1 MPFTV
6 FTWYGAR
13 RARKSLL
20 ELVRRELTDRPTL
33 LAILEDKFTQENHV
47 RPFQP
52 LAERFGER
60 LHVILCAEWDP
71 PVRQLEGA
79 RLLRDLGASEEQI
92 AGLLTDEGEVR
103 RALLLRTRQPV
114 ALLDLYFVER
124 GYSRDNGLVDGRE
137 PLFVEREERAAQEL
151 ERLLTWPAPPPLL
164 LAPPPSALALA
175 AAIPG
180 ATVQG
185 PPRDPLRAPPEP
197 RPLPTSPPPRA
208 APRTQPPGR
217 QAAAPP
223 HEDEAPRR
231 DRFELIELE

>member
-33 LAILEDKFTQENHV
+33 LAVLEDKFTQENHV

-71 PVRQLEGA
+71 PLRQTEGE
-79 RLLRDLGASEEQI
+79 RLFRDLGVAEEQLPR
-92 AGLLTDEGEVR
+92 LLTDEGESRCAV
-103 RALLLRTRQPV
+103 LLRTRQPV

-124 GYSRDNGLVDGRE
+124 GYSRETGLVDGRE
-137 PLFVEREERAAQEL
+137 PYFLEREERAAQEL
-151 ERLLTWPAPPPLL
+151 ERLLARPAPPPLTL
-164 LAPPPSALALA
+164 PAPPSAASLA

-180 ATVQG
+180 ATVLGPARSQQ
-185 PPRDPLRAPPEP
+185 PPRSTP
-197 RPLPTSPPPRA
+197 RPPAPLPREEE
-208 APRTQPPGR
+208 G
-217 QAAAPP
+217 
-223 HEDEAPRR
+223 PRR

>member
-13 RARKSLL
+13 RARRSLL
-20 ELVRRELTDRPTL
+20 ELVRRELTDRPTI
-33 LAILEDKFTQENHV
+33 LAVLEDKFTQESHV

-71 PVRQLEGA
+71 PERRLEGEQ
-79 RLLRDLGASEEQI
+79 LLRGLGVADDQLD
-92 AGLLTDEGEVR
+92 ALLTDEGEIR
-103 RALLLRTRQPV
+103 RALLLRTKQPV

-124 GYSRDNGLVDGRE
+124 GYSRENGLVDGRE
-137 PLFVEREERAAQEL
+137 PLFQEREDRAAQEL
-151 ERLLTWPAPPPLL
+151 ERLLAWPAPPPLL
-164 LAPPPSALALA
+164 LPPPPSALALA

-180 ATVQG
+180 ASVEG
-185 PPRDPLRAPPEP
+185 PARAARQPAPPAAQRAMSQPQTAARTPPQP
-197 RPLPTSPPPRA
+197 RPA
-208 APRTQPPGR
+208 AGGPL
-217 QAAAPP
+217 
-223 HEDEAPRR
+223 EDDAPRR